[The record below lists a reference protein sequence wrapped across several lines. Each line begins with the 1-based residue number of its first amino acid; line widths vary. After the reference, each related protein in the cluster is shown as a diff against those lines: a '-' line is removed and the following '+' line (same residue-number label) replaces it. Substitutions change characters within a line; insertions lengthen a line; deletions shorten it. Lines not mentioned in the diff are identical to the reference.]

1 MTALDIIFGIVG
13 GILAIVVL
21 IELVFMVWLIID
33 SIKNHF

>member
-1 MTALDIIFGIVG
+1 MTALDIIFGVVG
-13 GILAIVVL
+13 GILVIVVL

>member
-13 GILAIVVL
+13 GTLVIVVL

>member
-1 MTALDIIFGIVG
+1 MTALDIIFGIIG
-13 GILAIVVL
+13 GIFVIVLL

>member
-13 GILAIVVL
+13 GILAIVAL

>member
-13 GILAIVVL
+13 GIFVIVLL

>member
-13 GILAIVVL
+13 GIFVIVLL
-21 IELVFMVWLIID
+21 IELVFMVWLTID